1 MSLPRPKPGSFVL
14 VTGAASGIGTEL
26 ARQLGEMGYDLVLA
40 DRDEDGLGAVA
51 AEVRQ
56 AASVE
61 VESHVCDLT
70 SERGRTALIKAIR
83 EHPGQLVGLC
93 NNAGIASLGRF
104 HEIPLKRE
112 REMVGVNAVAV
123 HHIMGEL
130 LPILVENGEGAVL
143 NTASLAANQPL
154 PRLATYAATKAFVH
168 TLSEAVHAE
177 LAGTGVSCTSLCPGA
192 TATNLVNIPGLDED
206 AHRIIPDQVWASP
219 AGVARAGI
227 DGMKRGRRAVVPGV
241 ANRAII
247 GPVGRHVPRSLGLPA
262 VERLIGLAEGRVT
275 RTGAGS

>member
-1 MSLPRPKPGSFVL
+1 MSLPRPAPGSFVL

-26 ARQLGEMGYDLVLA
+26 ARQLGAIGYDLVLA
-40 DRDEDGLGAVA
+40 DRDAGGLELVA
-51 AEVRQ
+51 DEVRQ
-56 AASVE
+56 ASNVE
-61 VESHVCDLT
+61 VTTHKSDLT
-70 SERGRTALIKAIR
+70 SERARGSLIKAVR

-104 HEIPLKRE
+104 HEIPLQRE

-123 HHIMGEL
+123 HHLMGEL
-130 LPILVENGEGAVL
+130 LPVLVENGEGAVL

-154 PRLATYAATKAFVH
+154 PHLATYAATKAFVH

-192 TATNLVNIPGLDED
+192 TATNLVNIPGMEGQADILPD
-206 AHRIIPDQVWASP
+206 AVWASP
-219 AGVARAGI
+219 RGVARAGI
-227 DGMKRGRRAVVPGV
+227 EGMRKGRRAVVPGV

-247 GPVGRHVPRSLGLPA
+247 APIGRHVPRSLGLPA
-262 VERLIGLAEGRVT
+262 VHRLFSAAGGRIEREN
-275 RTGAGS
+275 GAA